1 MLRILHSADWQL
13 GMTRH
18 FLAGEA
24 PARSAA
30 DRLDAVRALLRLA
43 ADERCEAVVVAG
55 DVFET
60 NQVDR
65 RTVAQAL
72 DALGTSS
79 GSQHV
84 PVYLLPGNHDPL
96 DAASVFRSRSFLAA
110 KPPHVHVLDT
120 AEPRRLPSGAEIVGA
135 PWSSKRPLSD
145 LVADAARALE
155 PTDVPRVLVGHGAV
169 DAIVAVDRENPA
181 LVSLAAAEQ
190 AIAERRFHYLA
201 LGDRH
206 SPTKVGSTGR
216 IWYAGSQE
224 ATDFDEIDPGRA
236 LVVEVGPESC
246 TVTPHRVGRWTF
258 LRDRFELVSDADL
271 DAVRQRL
278 LAIDDKQRAIAKL
291 GFQGTLTLRQRARLD
306 DILEEARHLF
316 AAVIEWERMSEIAV
330 RPDADDL
337 AGIELSGFAR
347 RAAERLR
354 DAAAGAGSD
363 AEAARGALAL
373 LFRLARSD
381 A

>member
-1 MLRILHSADWQL
+1 MLRLLHTADWQL

-24 PARSAA
+24 QARYSA
-30 DRLDAVRALLRLA
+30 DRLEAVRALLRLA

-65 RTVAQAL
+65 RTIAQAL
-72 DALGTSS
+72 DALG
-79 GSQHV
+79 GSTV
-84 PVYLLPGNHDPL
+84 PVFLLPGNHDPL
-96 DAASVFRSRSFLAA
+96 DAASVFRSRAFVAA
-110 KPPHVHVLDT
+110 KPAHVHVLDT
-120 AEPRRLPSGAEIVGA
+120 VEPRRLESGAEIVGA

-145 LVADAARALE
+145 LVADAARTLE

-169 DAIVAVDRENPA
+169 DSIVAVDRENTA
-181 LVSLAAAEQ
+181 LIALAGAER

-206 SPTKVGSTGR
+206 SPTRVGGGDR

-224 ATDFDEIDPGRA
+224 MTDFDEIDPGRA
-236 LVVEVGPESC
+236 LVVEVGPEAC
-246 TVTPHRVGRWTF
+246 VVTPHRVGRWTF
-258 LRDRFELVSDADL
+258 VREEFELVADADL
-271 DAVRQRL
+271 DLVQRRL
-278 LAIDDKQRAIAKL
+278 QSFDDKSRTVVKL
-291 GFQGTLTLRQRARLD
+291 GFRGTLTLRQRARLD
-306 DILEEARHLF
+306 EILDEARHLL
-316 AAVIEWERMSEIAV
+316 AAVIEWERVSEIAV

-337 AGIELSGFAR
+337 AGIELAGFAR
-347 RAAERLR
+347 RAAEQLR
-354 DAAAGAGSD
+354 ATAAAGGEAG
-363 AEAARGALAL
+363 ETTRGALAL
-373 LFRLARSD
+373 LFRLARRS

>member
-1 MLRILHSADWQL
+1 MFRFLHTADWQL

-24 PARSAA
+24 QARYAA
-30 DRLDAVRALLRLA
+30 DRLDAVRELLRLA
-43 ADERCEAVVVAG
+43 ASERCEAVVVAG

-72 DALGTSS
+72 DALRSS
-79 GSQHV
+79 KV

-96 DAASVFRSRSFLAA
+96 DAASIYRSRAFTAS
-110 KPPHVHVLDT
+110 KPGHVHVLDT
-120 AEPRRLPSGAEIVGA
+120 MEPRRVPSGAEIVGA

-145 LVADAARALE
+145 LVADAARMLD

-169 DAIVAVDRENPA
+169 DAIVAVDRENP
-181 LVSLAAAEQ
+181 SLISSSAVEL
-190 AIAERRFHYLA
+190 AIAERRFQYLA

-206 SPTKVGSTGR
+206 SPTRVGETGR

-236 LVVEVGPESC
+236 LVVEVGSESC

-258 LRDRFELVSDADL
+258 LRERFELVSDADL
-271 DAVRQRL
+271 DGLERWL
-278 LAIDDKQRAIAKL
+278 LAIEDKPRTVAKL
-291 GFQGTLTLRQRARLD
+291 GFEGTLTLRQRSRLD
-306 DILEEARHLF
+306 LILDEARHLL
-316 AAVIEWERMSEIAV
+316 AAVVEWERVSDMAI

-337 AGIELSGFAR
+337 TGLEIEGFAR

-354 DAAAGAGSD
+354 DQATAGGAEAA
-363 AEAARGALAL
+363 AARGALAL
-373 LFRLARSD
+373 LYRLSRGD